1 MIKSANMLTGLCGLS
16 VLVCASPALAGDP
29 TFQFGKAEEV
39 KDVKGVEWNASAEF
53 GLVFTTGNSETT
65 TITGGAKAARKEGN
79 NKLSFDL
86 GGAFAQS
93 GVRQL
98 RDQNGD
104 GLINDEGEIV
114 TVTTTSSRN
123 LTGKLR
129 YDRFLTEHNSLFAAA
144 VGSTD
149 EPAGKEL
156 VLGGQIGY
164 SRLLYKSE
172 RHELAGEAGIDYS
185 REKLI
190 AGDPLSIVSARFFVG
205 YKGTL
210 SQGTSADASA
220 ELLSNLNELDTPTGT
235 ASLGEDTRVNGKLGV
250 TSKLTASLSLNTGLE
265 LKYDNKPA
273 PLKISNLAAGFVPES
288 SKLDTI
294 MKASLIYSFF

>member
-1 MIKSANMLTGLCGLS
+1 MNKSIVSLCAVGGMLLTGS
-16 VLVCASPALAGDP
+16 ASAQDP

-65 TITGGAKAARKEGN
+65 TITGGANAARKEGD
-79 NKLSFDL
+79 NKFSAELS
-86 GGAFAQS
+86 GAFARA

-98 RDQNGD
+98 DDGNGN
-104 GLINDEGEIV
+104 GLIDDESEIT
-114 TVTTTSSRN
+114 TVSTTSSRN

-129 YDRFLTEHNSLFAAA
+129 YDRFLTEHNSLFVAA
-144 VGSTD
+144 VASTD

-156 VLGGQIGY
+156 VIGGQLGY
-164 SRLLYKSE
+164 SRQLYKSE
-172 RHELAGEAGIDYS
+172 KHELVGEGGVDYA
-185 REKLI
+185 REQLI
-190 AGDPLSIVSARFFVG
+190 SGDPLSIISARLFLG

-210 SQGTSADASA
+210 SATTNAEASA
-220 ELLSNLNELDTPTGT
+220 EALMNLNELDTPTGT
-235 ASLGEDTRVNGKLGV
+235 ASLGQDTRVNGKLGI
-250 TSKLTASLSLNTGLE
+250 TSKLSASLSINTGLE

-273 PLKISNLAAGFVPES
+273 PLKISNLASGFVPES

>member
-1 MIKSANMLTGLCGLS
+1 MNSSIVMLCGLS
-16 VLVCASPALAGDP
+16 GLLLASPALAQDP

-65 TITGGAKAARKEGN
+65 TITGGAKAGRKEGD
-79 NKLSFDL
+79 NKFSAEL

-98 RDQNGD
+98 QDQNGNGTID
-104 GLINDEGEIV
+104 NEGEIV

-144 VGSTD
+144 VASTD

-156 VLGGQIGY
+156 VFGGQLGY
-164 SRLLYKSE
+164 SRLLYKSAT
-172 RHELAGEAGIDYS
+172 HELAGEAGFDYS
-185 REKLI
+185 HEKLI
-190 AGDPLSIVSARFFVG
+190 SGDPVSIFSARFFVG
-205 YKGTL
+205 YKGAL
-210 SQGTSADASA
+210 SASTNADASLEA
-220 ELLSNLNELDTPTGT
+220 LLNVNELDTPTGT
-235 ASLGEDTRVNGKLGV
+235 ASAGEDTRINSKIGV
-250 TSKLTASLSLNTGLE
+250 TSKLTASLSINTGLE
-265 LKYDNKPA
+265 FKFDNKPA
-273 PLKISNLAAGFVPES
+273 PLKISNLAAGFTPES

>member
-1 MIKSANMLTGLCGLS
+1 MKNRIVTLCGLGG
-16 VLVCASPALAGDP
+16 LLIASPAFAQDP

-65 TITGGAKAARKEGN
+65 TITGGAKADRKEGD
-79 NKLSFDL
+79 NKFSAEV

-98 RDQNGD
+98 SDQNGNGTID
-104 GLINDEGEIV
+104 NEGEIV

-144 VGSTD
+144 LASTD

-156 VLGGQIGY
+156 VFGGQLGY

-172 RHELAGEAGIDYS
+172 KHELAGEAGVDYS
-185 REKLI
+185 HEKLI
-190 AGDPLSIVSARFFVG
+190 SGDPVSIISARFFAG

-210 SQGTSADASA
+210 SATTNADASV
-220 ELLSNLNELDTPTGT
+220 EVLVNLNELDTPTGT
-235 ASLGEDTRVNGKLGV
+235 ASAGQDTRVNSKLGV
-250 TSKLTASLSLNTGLE
+250 TSKLTASLSINTGLE
-265 LKYDNKPA
+265 LKFDNKPA

-288 SKLDTI
+288 SSIDTI

>member
-1 MIKSANMLTGLCGLS
+1 MNKPIVSLCVVGSMLLGGR
-16 VLVCASPALAGDP
+16 AFAQDP

-65 TITGGAKAARKEGN
+65 TITGGAKAARKEGD
-79 NKLSFDL
+79 NKLSAEL
-86 GGAFAQS
+86 GGAFARA

-98 RDQNGD
+98 DDSNGNGQID
-104 GLINDEGEIV
+104 DESEIT
-114 TVTTTSSRN
+114 TVSTTSSRN

-129 YDRFLTEHNSLFAAA
+129 YDRFLTEHNSLFVAA
-144 VGSTD
+144 VASTD

-156 VLGGQIGY
+156 VLGGQLGY

-172 RHELAGEAGIDYS
+172 KHELAGEAGLDYS
-185 REKLI
+185 REQLI
-190 AGDPLSIVSARFFVG
+190 TGDPLSIISARLFVG

-210 SQGTSADASA
+210 SATTNADASA
-220 ELLSNLNELDTPTGT
+220 EALMNLNELDTPTGT
-235 ASLGEDTRVNGKLGV
+235 ASLGQDTRVNGKLGI
-250 TSKLTASLSLNTGLE
+250 TSKLTASLSINTGLE